1 MRKQK
6 ATHTSDFKSRVALEA
21 IRGDLTMNEI
31 ASKYRVHASQIHRWK
46 QQAIASIKDG
56 FTGKQEKRSPSQE
69 QLTEELYKEI
79 GRQKVE
85 LEWLK
90 KRAWD

>member
-6 ATHTSDFKSRVALEA
+6 AVHSADFKSRVALEA
-21 IRGDLTMNEI
+21 IKGDLTLNEI
-31 ASKYRVHASQIHRWK
+31 ASKYKVHTTQIHRWK

-56 FTGKQEKRSPSQE
+56 FTGKQENHSQSQE
-69 QLTEELYKEI
+69 QLTEDLYKEI

-90 KRAWD
+90 KRVWD

>member
-6 ATHTSDFKSRVALEA
+6 ATHTTDFKSRVALEA

-31 ASKYRVHASQIHRWK
+31 ASKYKVHASQIHRWK

-56 FTGKQEKRSPSQE
+56 FTGKQEKHSQSQE